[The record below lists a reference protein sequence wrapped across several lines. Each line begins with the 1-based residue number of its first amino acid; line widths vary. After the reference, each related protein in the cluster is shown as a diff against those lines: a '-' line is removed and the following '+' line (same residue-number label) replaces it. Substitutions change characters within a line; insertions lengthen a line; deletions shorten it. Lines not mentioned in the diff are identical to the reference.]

1 MIKINVINATSGKNV
16 INTKISVIEMCS
28 LKSSKNQTISSGKS
42 VNTIKLSSLK
52 KCVLKPETLTS
63 RVGHDMWHIKLKQ

>member
-1 MIKINVINATSGKNV
+1 MIKINVINATRRE
-16 INTKISVIEMCS
+16 IPVIEMCF

-42 VNTIKLSSLK
+42 VNTIKLPNLK
-52 KCVLKPETLTS
+52 KCVLKPQTLTS